1 MVWLS
6 WLSLAPLEAAS
17 PLSVHIEE
25 ILINVE
31 GEGEEEKETACSS
44 VDEGKLL
51 QSCYCLQC
59 FFLPSVL
66 LGKTL
71 VSLPS
76 PLFVALMTK
85 CGSHRCP
92 RVEEAIITS
101 GDYVTLCPRDGLVSC
116 EALASHIGLIQA

>member
-1 MVWLS
+1 MWKGKGRRRRRQ
-6 WLSLAPLEAAS
+6 LALALMRAS
-17 PLSVHIEE
+17 
-25 ILINVE
+25 
-31 GEGEEEKETACSS
+31 CSKAVIAS
-44 VDEGKLL
+44 
-51 QSCYCLQC
+51 SA
-59 FFLPSVL
+59 FFSHLFL